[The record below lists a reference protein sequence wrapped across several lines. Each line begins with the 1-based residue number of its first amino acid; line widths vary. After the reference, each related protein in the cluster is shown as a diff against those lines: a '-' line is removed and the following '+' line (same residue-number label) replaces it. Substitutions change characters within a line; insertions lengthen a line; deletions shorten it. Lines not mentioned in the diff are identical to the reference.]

1 MEAMNW
7 LFSAAFILC
16 VCNVILL
23 SKKFPVKIM
32 KKKEFLIKVSVKRL
46 KHSLYFFFL
55 QHTPGKHIYLM
66 LTVIVVIWKQRIMM
80 RIHYW
85 SKWKIEIKEQRK
97 D

>member
-32 KKKEFLIKVSVKRL
+32 KKKEFLIKVSVKKL
-46 KHSLYFFFL
+46 IF
-55 QHTPGKHIYLM
+55 TM
-66 LTVIVVIWKQRIMM
+66 LTVIAVIWKQRIMM

-85 SKWKIEIKEQRK
+85 SKWKTEIKGQRK
-97 D
+97 N